1 MLTAMPPASATMPTI
16 SAEFVGRLAVRA
28 QEAEE
33 LRRLPSATMDDLV
46 GSNFTE
52 LLVPARY
59 GGSQADFP
67 AIPDPVRRLA
77 HGCAS
82 SAWTIGFFALRRCV
96 DTGHEGPAHR
106 HGVTGANERSLMAND
121 IRDRITN
128 AVQKRVA
135 NPLMRRLPIQTLLET
150 TGRKSGEPRR
160 TPLGGSR
167 VGDQFWFVSEFGQKS
182 QYVKNIQAN
191 PKVRVRLN
199 GRWHNGT
206 AHLVPDDDP
215 HARLKSLPQLNSFAV
230 RTFGT
235 NLLTIRVD
243 LTD

>member
-1 MLTAMPPASATMPTI
+1 
-16 SAEFVGRLAVRA
+16 
-28 QEAEE
+28 
-33 LRRLPSATMDDLV
+33 
-46 GSNFTE
+46 
-52 LLVPARY
+52 
-59 GGSQADFP
+59 
-67 AIPDPVRRLA
+67 
-77 HGCAS
+77 
-82 SAWTIGFFALRRCV
+82 
-96 DTGHEGPAHR
+96 
-106 HGVTGANERSLMAND
+106 MAND
-121 IRDRITN
+121 IRVRVSSTF
-128 AVQKRVA
+128 QKHVA
-135 NPLMRRLPIQTLLET
+135 NPLMRRLPMQTLLET

-167 VGDQFWFVSEFGQKS
+167 VGDQFWFVSEFGERS

-191 PKVRVRLN
+191 PHVRVRLN

-215 HARLKSLPQLNSFAV
+215 NERLKSLPQVNSFGV